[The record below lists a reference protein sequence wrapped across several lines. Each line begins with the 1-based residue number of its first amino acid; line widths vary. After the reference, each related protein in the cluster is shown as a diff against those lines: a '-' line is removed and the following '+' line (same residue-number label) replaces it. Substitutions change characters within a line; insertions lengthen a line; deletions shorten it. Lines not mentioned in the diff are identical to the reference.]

1 MVVDYRNYDK
11 RIRRLAGTKHLGLIM
26 PHDMFVEFTNQFKD
40 GECVDLF
47 FVDEETRDLYTPV
60 DKVKMM
66 YFYNTLNVASIE
78 EE

>member
-1 MVVDYRNYDK
+1 MTINHKDYNK
-11 RIRRLAGTKHLGLIM
+11 RIKRLSGTNHLGLIM
-26 PHDMFVEFTNQFKD
+26 PHDMFMEFTNQFKD
-40 GECVDLF
+40 GEKVDLF

-66 YFYNTLNVASIE
+66 YFYNTLDNVIGE